1 MRISTKYSFAAFCL
15 LQNWWCGNAVLVRL
29 DRFPLSHFPFHA
41 TGSDV
46 GKGKRWK
53 FKWRQLQIT
62 WLVSRSHRS
71 AARTRARLN
80 RPIGCSFFFV
90 FWSRVGNE
98 KKMRLLRPH
107 RIRIWIVR
115 DCEWIGFN
123 WENPA
128 GVVHDAAIVHDPSVC
143 PRPGGE
149 QRKLDTK
156 KRPLRWKKNE
166 RKPWK
171 RQPTLSGSTSIK
183 DLLLLLLLLL
193 FSAYFSLHSESL
205 LQVLITLPLTKE
217 MINNSMKWSR
227 VLTLHSRVE
236 TEN

>member
-1 MRISTKYSFAAFCL
+1 MRISTKYTFAAFCL

-46 GKGKRWK
+46 GKGKRCK

-98 KKMRLLRPH
+98 KKCAFSAP
-107 RIRIWIVR
+107 
-115 DCEWIGFN
+115 IGFGFELYVTAN
-123 WENPA
+123 GLDLTEK
-128 GVVHDAAIVHDPSVC
+128 I
-143 PRPGGE
+143 RPGSCTT
-149 QRKLDTK
+149 QRSCTTQASVPAPVANNENWTQK
-156 KRPLRWKKNE
+156 KDPYDGKKNE

-227 VLTLHSRVE
+227 VLTVHSRVE